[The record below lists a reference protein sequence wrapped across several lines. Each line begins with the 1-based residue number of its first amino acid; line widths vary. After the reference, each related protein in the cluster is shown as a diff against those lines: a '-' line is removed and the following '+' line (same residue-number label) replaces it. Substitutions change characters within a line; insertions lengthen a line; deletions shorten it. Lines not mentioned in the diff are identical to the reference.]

1 MSVAPLW
8 EVYPPR
14 KFYANDRRN
23 AMGLTANRLDHW
35 TLVTS
40 DLART
45 RQFYTNVLAAKPLD
59 RNFPAGVIFG
69 GTTIDFFLESDE
81 QHPSPGIDH
90 HAYSIA
96 LEDFDAWADQLR
108 ANGVGVSFANFGR
121 TRMSMLFD
129 DPDGY
134 HFELVVPMDSEE
146 IATRELAKRGIE
158 PRRGAAPL

>member
-1 MSVAPLW
+1 
-8 EVYPPR
+8 
-14 KFYANDRRN
+14 
-23 AMGLTANRLDHW
+23 MGLSAERLDHW

-45 RQFYTNVLAAKPLD
+45 RQFYTDVLDAEPLT
-59 RNFPAGVIFG
+59 RNYPAGVTFG
-69 GTTIDFFLESDE
+69 GTTIDFFLAND
-81 QHPSPGIDH
+81 QDQPSPGSDH
-90 HAYSIA
+90 HAYTIA

-108 ANGVGVSFANFGR
+108 GAGVDVSFANFGR

-146 IATRELAKRGIE
+146 IAIRELTKRGIQ
-158 PRRGAAPL
+158 PRSGGGPR

>member
-1 MSVAPLW
+1 
-8 EVYPPR
+8 
-14 KFYANDRRN
+14 
-23 AMGLTANRLDHW
+23 MGLTAQRLDHW

-45 RQFYTNVLAAKPLD
+45 QQFYANVLDAEPLS
-59 RNFPAGVIFG
+59 RNYPAGVNFG
-69 GTTIDFFLESDE
+69 GTTIDFFVENDDF
-81 QHPSPGIDH
+81 HPSPGDDH

-96 LEDFDAWADQLR
+96 LEDFDAWAAQLR
-108 ANGVGVSFANFGR
+108 ANGVEVTFANFGR

-146 IATRELAKRGIE
+146 TAARELAKRGIE
-158 PRRGAAPL
+158 SRRGQGTRPAR